1 MSIWDSSL
9 SATNNNSPEPSSSTL
24 ISRVLIA
31 QYSIIYKGE
40 WLNWQL
46 RRRKRPMKI
55 YCSSS
60 RRVQVQTEEGSSF
73 GLDLCLLGQN
83 GIGGQPDWLGEHKYN
98 SPRRNSLIEF
108 IMLQCRA
115 HSCGHSPRSSSST
128 KGRYPAWSCRVK
140 DIYVVHGATQLGAEW
155 KKKNPSEGRQGNY
168 YNCISVSSLLTV
180 ALIKLSLDLLDRGTR
195 IVVVND
201 RSGQQ

>member
-1 MSIWDSSL
+1 MVELAIKKKKTADEDLLQQQQQKS
-9 SATNNNSPEPSSSTL
+9 PSSDRGGIELWTWF
-24 ISRVLIA
+24 V
-31 QYSIIYKGE
+31 
-40 WLNWQL
+40 
-46 RRRKRPMKI
+46 
-55 YCSSS
+55 SS
-60 RRVQVQTEEGSSF
+60 RTEWDRWAE
-73 GLDLCLLGQN
+73 
-83 GIGGQPDWLGEHKYN
+83 DWLEEHKYN

-115 HSCGHSPRSSSST
+115 HSCAHSPRSSSST

-140 DIYVVHGATQLGAEW
+140 DIYVVHDGGGATQLGAEW
-155 KKKNPSEGRQGNY
+155 EKKNPSEGRQENY

-180 ALIKLSLDLLDRGTR
+180 AVIKLSHDLLDEGTR